1 MATVEEILNLARKE
15 LGYRESPAN
24 SNLTKYGKWYK
35 LDGNP
40 WCMMFV
46 MWIFNQAG
54 ALALLPTRTASCAEF
69 AKAAKKAKNW
79 YKRTNLKPG
88 DVVIFDFP
96 GNLSTAEHVG
106 IVEELAD
113 EEEYVFTIEGNTST
127 SNQSNGGMVM
137 RRKRKRSLITGAF
150 RPSYEA
156 EKAGTPEPEPV
167 AEPEPEPEPVEIP
180 APESANP
187 DADEYL
193 YGEPEAEVGDSVS
206 FNGQSQFSGPYDD
219 AEAVP
224 ATPCTAEVIAC
235 SRGAAHPYHLT
246 GTGIEGWADF
256 NDVKLSAPEQKR
268 AETRARLQTGF
279 RVEITARPSLRVR
292 SGPGVEHP
300 AQGSLSTGTVV
311 TILEERNGWGRFA
324 AERWISLSYTKKL

>member
-15 LGYRESPAN
+15 LGYRESPAD
-24 SNLTKYGKWYK
+24 SNLTKYGKWYR

-46 MWIFNQAG
+46 MWIFDRAD

-69 AKAAKKAKNW
+69 MKAAKKAKNW

-127 SNQSNGGMVM
+127 SNQANGGMVM
-137 RRKRKRSLITGAF
+137 RRKRKRSLIAGAF

-156 EKAGTPEPEPV
+156 EKAGTPEPEP
-167 AEPEPEPEPVEIP
+167 EEIP
-180 APESANP
+180 VPESANP

-193 YGEPEAEVGDSVS
+193 YGTPEAEVGDGVL
-206 FNGQSQFSGPYDD
+206 FKGQSQFSGPYDD

-224 ATPCTAEVIAC
+224 AKACAAEVVAY

-246 GTGIEGWADF
+246 GPGIEGWADF

-268 AETRARLQTGF
+268 ARLQSGF
-279 RVEITARPSLRVR
+279 RAEITARPSLRVR
-292 SGPGVEHP
+292 SGPGVENS

-311 TILEERNGWGRFA
+311 TILEERDGWGRVA
-324 AERWISLSYTKKL
+324 AERWISLKYTKKL

>member
-46 MWIFNQAG
+46 MWVFNEAD

-69 AKAAKKAKNW
+69 MKAAKKAKNW

-127 SNQSNGGMVM
+127 SNQSDGGTVM
-137 RRKRKRSLITGAF
+137 RRKRKRSLIAGAF

-156 EKAGTPEPEPV
+156 EKAGI
-167 AEPEPEPEPVEIP
+167 PEPEPVEIP
-180 APESANP
+180 VPEDANP

-193 YGEPEAEVGDSVS
+193 YGTPEAETGDSVS
-206 FNGQSQFSGPYDD
+206 FKGHSQFSGPYDD

-224 ATPCTAEVIAC
+224 ATPCAAEVVAY
-235 SRGAAHPYHLT
+235 SRGTAHPYHLA

-256 NDVKLSAPEQKR
+256 SDVKLSAPEQKR

-279 RVEITARPSLRVR
+279 RVEITACPSLRVR

-300 AQGSLSTGTVV
+300 AQGNLSTGTVV

-324 AERWISLSYTKKL
+324 AERWISLNYTKKL